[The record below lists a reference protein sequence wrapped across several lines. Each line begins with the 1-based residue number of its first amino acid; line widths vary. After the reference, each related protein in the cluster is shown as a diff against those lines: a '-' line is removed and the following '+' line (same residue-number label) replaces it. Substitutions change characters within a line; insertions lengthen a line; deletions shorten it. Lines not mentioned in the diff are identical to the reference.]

1 MKGMVG
7 AVVSAVAI
15 IGIIVGLFVCTEKI
29 PAGYVGV
36 VYNMNGGVEDEVL
49 TQGFRVVAPTKK
61 VTLYSIALE
70 QSYMTDGD
78 QGDSPD
84 DESFEIPTKEGASLD
99 VDVAFSYSFEL
110 TEVPQ
115 TFTRFRGQSGKEILK
130 FELTEV
136 PQTFTRF
143 RGQSGKEILKSFIKP
158 KMQAWI
164 KEITPDFAMIDIV
177 SKQRGM
183 VNATLTEKLKE
194 RFAKY
199 GIVIDNVALAD
210 VRPDEETD
218 KAIKEKIKAQEA
230 LETAKVTAEKD
241 KVEANR
247 DKEVAEI
254 NAEKAKIEAQG
265 EADARKIEAEGE
277 AAANKM
283 ISDSLSDKLI
293 ENKKIDKWKG
303 DVPKV
308 QGSNATIVDV
318 GALEE

>member
-1 MKGMVG
+1 MKKGIVG

-15 IGIIVGLFVCTEKI
+15 LGIIIGLFVCTEKI

-49 TQGFRVVAPTKK
+49 TQGFKVVAPTKK

-110 TEVPQ
+110 TEVPK
-115 TFTRFRGQSGKEILK
+115 TFTRFK
-130 FELTEV
+130 
-136 PQTFTRF
+136 
-143 RGQSGKEILKSFIKP
+143 GQSGKEILKSFIKP

-183 VNATLTEKLKE
+183 VNATLTEKLKD
-194 RFAKY
+194 RFAQY

-265 EADARKIEAEGE
+265 KADARKIEAEGE

>member
-7 AVVSAVAI
+7 AVVSAVVI
-15 IGIIVGLFVCTEKI
+15 LGIIVGLFVCTEKI

-36 VYNMNGGVEDEVL
+36 VYNMNGGVEDDVL

-110 TEVPQ
+110 TEVP
-115 TFTRFRGQSGKEILK
+115 K
-130 FELTEV
+130 
-136 PQTFTRF
+136 TFTRF

-265 EADARKIEAEGE
+265 KADARKIEAEGE

>member
-1 MKGMVG
+1 MKGIVG

-15 IGIIVGLFVCTEKI
+15 LGIIIGLFVCTEKI

-49 TQGFRVVAPTKK
+49 TQGFKIVAPTKK

-110 TEVPQ
+110 TEVP
-115 TFTRFRGQSGKEILK
+115 K
-130 FELTEV
+130 
-136 PQTFTRF
+136 TFTRF

-265 EADARKIEAEGE
+265 KADARKIEAEGE

>member
-110 TEVPQ
+110 TEVP
-115 TFTRFRGQSGKEILK
+115 K
-130 FELTEV
+130 
-136 PQTFTRF
+136 TFTRF

-265 EADARKIEAEGE
+265 KADARKIEAEGE